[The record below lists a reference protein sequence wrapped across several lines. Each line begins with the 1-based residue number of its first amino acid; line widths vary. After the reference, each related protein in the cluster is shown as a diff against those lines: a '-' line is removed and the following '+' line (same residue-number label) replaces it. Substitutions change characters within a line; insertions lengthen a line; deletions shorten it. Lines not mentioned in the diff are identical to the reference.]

1 MEGFCALL
9 GKEIYLIEPLFYHS
23 AILYER
29 RGCGYLMGRDVME
42 AIDAGFRDGGALA
55 GMLDGSSAFRPADAG
70 ATVRGRSWALHDG
83 VAGQVWGGVTM
94 YKAAGR
100 HAGVNTFPGGLY

>member
-1 MEGFCALL
+1 
-9 GKEIYLIEPLFYHS
+9 
-23 AILYER
+23 
-29 RGCGYLMGRDVME
+29 MGRDVME

-83 VAGQVWGGVTM
+83 VGNDLWGGASVGGVKM
-94 YKAAGR
+94 YRAAGR
-100 HAGVNTFPGGLY
+100 HAGINTFPGAPY